1 MTLSVAY
8 PNLYQMK
15 EFIKVTTT
23 LVNTAIGRG
32 DLATY
37 RFGIDPALVS
47 AGKVTEFPRGGRTT
61 GGWYDPNLK
70 IRTTTR

>member
-1 MTLSVAY
+1 MTLSVAF

-32 DLATY
+32 GLATY
-37 RFGIDPALVS
+37 RFGARQR
-47 AGKVTEFPRGGRTT
+47 RGGLYGPSFLLASATLSRSMSPSPQYVT
-61 GGWYDPNLK
+61 NL
-70 IRTTTR
+70 R